1 MPAVVAWNRGPLAPL
16 AGRPLD
22 DGRVTVRECDVAEIL
37 QAEHRAYDAIL
48 LDVDNGPRGLTRKGN
63 DRLYTRAGL
72 DAAFTA
78 LRPAGV
84 FALWSA
90 SPDRA
95 FGRLLRKVGFE
106 VDEERVRARGSR
118 CGGCH
123 TIWIAR
129 RVA

>member
-1 MPAVVAWNRGPLAPL
+1 MTLRLPKSVESDPRGPRLL
-16 AGRPLD
+16 RCLTTHTRPLRQ
-22 DGRVTVRECDVAEIL
+22 GSEIGIPIAGMTRE
-37 QAEHRAYDAIL
+37 
-48 LDVDNGPRGLTRKGN
+48 GN
-63 DRLYTRAGL
+63 DRLYTRTGL

-95 FGRLLRKVGFE
+95 FGRLLGEVGFE

-118 CGGCH
+118 GGGSH
-123 TIWIAR
+123 TMWIAR
-129 RVA
+129 RIA